1 MTGAPGSLV
10 LVRHG
15 ESAANA
21 LGLFTG
27 VLDVGLTPRGERS
40 CHDAAARLH
49 ATGWR
54 PDLVLAS
61 VLTRSWHTADIVAGA
76 VGGEVVRDWRLGE
89 RSYGALTG
97 FGKREV
103 AERHGQELFVHWR
116 RSLDGRPEPLPERTV
131 ALWRSLPPFAGLPA
145 EALAPTESLADVV
158 ERVRPLW
165 EGTLGDALRAGR
177 HVLVVAHGNS
187 LRALC
192 ALVDDLSPAELRE
205 LNLPNARPLLYE
217 LAPGLVPRV
226 RGGRYLDPRL
236 AAAEAAAIAA
246 QGGT

>member
-1 MTGAPGSLV
+1 M

-27 VLDVGLTPRGERS
+27 MLDVGLTPHGEQS
-40 CHDAAARLH
+40 CLDAAARVRG
-49 ATGWR
+49 TGWR
-54 PDLVLAS
+54 PDVILAS
-61 VLTRSWHTADIVAGA
+61 ELARSWHTADIIAAA
-76 VGGEVVRDWRLGE
+76 VGGRVTRHWRLNE

-97 FGKREV
+97 YGKREV
-103 AERHGQELFVHWR
+103 AERYGQDLFLHWR
-116 RSLDGRPEPLPERTV
+116 RSFDGRPDPLPDSTV
-131 ALWRSLPPFAGLPA
+131 DLWRTLPPFDRLPPQ
-145 EALAPTESLADVV
+145 ALAPTESLADVV

-165 EGTLGDALRAGR
+165 TGELGEALRAGR
-177 HVLVVAHGNS
+177 KVLVVAHGNS

-192 ALVDDLSPAELRE
+192 ALVDRLSPEELRD

-217 LAPGLVPRV
+217 LGTDLVPV
-226 RGGRYLDPRL
+226 HRGGRFLDPHV

>member
-1 MTGAPGSLV
+1 MSTGSLM

-27 VLDVGLTPRGERS
+27 VLDVGLTPHGEQAS
-40 CHDAAARLH
+40 LDAAARLRG
-49 ATGWR
+49 TGWR

-61 VLTRSWHTADIVAGA
+61 ELARSWHTADIIAAA
-76 VGGEVVRDWRLGE
+76 VGGRVEREWRLVE

-97 FGKREV
+97 YRKRDV
-103 AERHGQELFVHWR
+103 AERHGQELFLHWR
-116 RSLDGRPEPLPERTV
+116 RSYTGRPDPLPERLV
-131 ALWRSLPPFAGLPA
+131 RLWRSLPPFDRLPPQ
-145 EALAPTESLADVV
+145 ALPPTESRGAVV
-158 ERVRPLW
+158 ERGRPLW
-165 EGTLGDALRAGR
+165 TGRRGPALRDALT
-177 HVLVVAHGNS
+177 VLVAAHGNS

-192 ALVDDLSPAELRE
+192 GLVDGLTAEELRE

-217 LAPGLVPRV
+217 LGPDLRPRV
-226 RGGRYLDPRL
+226 RGGRYLDPHL
-236 AAAEAAAIAA
+236 AAHEAAEIAA

>member
-1 MTGAPGSLV
+1 MSVGSLV

-27 VLDVGLTPRGERS
+27 VLDVGLTPHGEQSNRE
-40 CHDAAARLH
+40 AAARLA

-61 VLTRSWHTADIVAGA
+61 QLARSWLTAETLVGS
-76 VGGEVVRDWRLGE
+76 VGGTVVRDWRLGE
-89 RSYGALTG
+89 RSYGALSG
-97 FGKREV
+97 YRKSEV
-103 AERHGQELFVHWR
+103 AERYGHDQFLYWR
-116 RSLDGRPEPLPERTV
+116 RSLHGRPDPLPETTV
-131 ALWRSLPPFAGLPA
+131 RLWRSLPPFADLPP

-158 ERVRPLW
+158 DRVRPLW
-165 EGTLGDALRAGR
+165 AGELGSALRAGQ
-177 HVLVVAHGNS
+177 HVLVAGHGNS

-192 ALVDDLSPAELRE
+192 GIIDRLSEEELRE

-217 LAPGLVPRV
+217 FDPGLVPLR
-226 RGGRYLDPRL
+226 RGGRYLDPRV
-236 AAAEAAAIAA
+236 AAEEAAAIAA

>member
-1 MTGAPGSLV
+1 MTFGTLV
-10 LVRHG
+10 LLRHG

-27 VLDVGLTPRGERS
+27 ILDVGLTPHGEQSTRE
-40 CHDAAARLH
+40 AAQRLVQ
-49 ATGWR
+49 TGWR

-61 VLTRSWHTADIVAGA
+61 HLARSWHTAEIVAEA
-76 VGGEVVRDWRLGE
+76 LGGPVVREWRLGE

-97 FGKREV
+97 HHKRDV
-103 AERHGQELFVHWR
+103 AEKYGQELFLHWR
-116 RSLDGRPEPLPERTV
+116 RSLGGRPDPLPGPTLD
-131 ALWRSLPPFAGLPA
+131 LWRSLPPFDGLPDGA
-145 EALAPTESLADVV
+145 SAATESLADVV

-165 EGTLGDALRAGR
+165 QGPLGDALREGR
-177 HVLVVAHGNS
+177 HVLVAGHGNS

-192 ALVDDLSPAELRE
+192 GVIDGLTEEELRA

-217 LAPGLVPRV
+217 FGAGLVPLT
-226 RGGRYLDPRL
+226 RGGRYLDPHV
-236 AAAEAAAIAA
+236 AAQEAAIIAA

>member
-1 MTGAPGSLV
+1 ML
-10 LVRHG
+10 LRHG

-27 VLDVGLTPRGERS
+27 ILDVGLTPRGERS
-40 CHDAAARLH
+40 CHEAAARVH

-61 VLTRSWHTADIVAGA
+61 ELHRSWHTADIVSGV
-76 VGGEVVRDWRLGE
+76 VGGEVLRDWRLNE

-97 FGKREV
+97 FGKSEV
-103 AERHGQELFVHWR
+103 AERHGQELYLHWR
-116 RSLDGRPEPLPERTV
+116 RSFDGRPDPLPEHTV
-131 ALWRSLPPFAGLPA
+131 RLWRSLPPFAGLPQ
-145 EALAPTESLADVV
+145 EAVAATESLADVV

-165 EGTLGDALRAGR
+165 RGRLTHALREGR
-177 HVLVVAHGNS
+177 RVLVVAHGNS

-192 ALVDDLSPAELRE
+192 ALLDDLGPEELRE

-217 LAPGLVPRV
+217 MGPDLRPLV

-236 AAAEAAAIAA
+236 AAEEAAEIAA

>member
-1 MTGAPGSLV
+1 M

-27 VLDVGLTPRGERS
+27 ILDVGLTPHGADS
-40 CHDAAARLH
+40 CREAAARLA

-54 PDLVLAS
+54 PDVVMASELA
-61 VLTRSWHTADIVAGA
+61 RSWSTAEIVAGV
-76 VGGEVVRDWRLGE
+76 VGGEVTRRWRLGE

-97 FGKREV
+97 FSKRDV
-103 AERHGQELFVHWR
+103 AERYGQDLFLHWR
-116 RSLDGRPEPLPERTV
+116 RSFDGRPDPLPEATV
-131 ALWRSLPPFAGLPA
+131 ALWRTLPPFDRLPA
-145 EALAPTESLADVV
+145 EAVAPTESLADVV

-165 EGTLGDALRAGR
+165 EGELGQALRAGR

-192 ALVDDLSPAELRE
+192 AIVDGLDAEELRE

-217 LAPGLVPRV
+217 LGTGLVPLV
-226 RGGRYLDPRL
+226 RGGRYLDPH
-236 AAAEAAAIAA
+236 AAATEAAAIAA

>member
-1 MTGAPGSLV
+1 MTDIGSLM

-27 VLDVGLTPRGERS
+27 VLDVGLTPRGEQGS
-40 CHDAAARLH
+40 HDAADRLG

-54 PDLVLAS
+54 PDLVISSEL
-61 VLTRSWHTADIVAGA
+61 VRSWHTADIIADR
-76 VGGEVVRDWRLGE
+76 VGGRVLRHWRLNE

-97 FGKREV
+97 YHKRDV
-103 AERHGQELFVHWR
+103 AERFGHDLFLHWR
-116 RSLDGRPEPLPERTV
+116 RSFDGRPDPLPETTV
-131 ALWRSLPPFAGLPA
+131 SLWRSLTPFDRLPP
-145 EALAPTESLADVV
+145 EAVAPTESLADVV
-158 ERVRPLW
+158 DRVRPLW
-165 EGTLGDALRAGR
+165 EGELRTELRSGSR
-177 HVLVVAHGNS
+177 VLVVAHGNS

-192 ALVDDLSPAELRE
+192 GLIDGLTADELRD

-217 LAPGLVPRV
+217 LSDDLRPLV
-226 RGGRYLDPRL
+226 RGGRYLDPHV

>member
-1 MTGAPGSLV
+1 MTTGSLM

-27 VLDVGLTPRGERS
+27 VLDVGLTPHGEQS
-40 CHDAAARLH
+40 THDAAARIRG
-49 ATGWR
+49 TGWH
-54 PDLVLAS
+54 PDLVMASALA
-61 VLTRSWHTADIVAGA
+61 RSWHTADIIAAA
-76 VGGEVVRDWRLGE
+76 VGGPVQRHWRLNE

-97 FGKREV
+97 HHKRDVV
-103 AERHGQELFVHWR
+103 ARYGHDLFLHWR
-116 RSLDGRPEPLPERTV
+116 RSLDGRPDPLPDSTV
-131 ALWRSLPPFAGLPA
+131 ALWRTLPPFDRLPP

-165 EGTLGDALRAGR
+165 TGELGRALRQGKR
-177 HVLVVAHGNS
+177 VLVVAHGNS

-192 ALVDDLSPAELRE
+192 ALVDGLTAAELRE
-205 LNLPNARPLLYE
+205 LNLPNARPLLYQ
-217 LAPGLVPRV
+217 LRPDLTPLV
-226 RGGRYLDPRL
+226 RGGRYLDPHV
-236 AAAEAAAIAA
+236 AAEEAAQIAA